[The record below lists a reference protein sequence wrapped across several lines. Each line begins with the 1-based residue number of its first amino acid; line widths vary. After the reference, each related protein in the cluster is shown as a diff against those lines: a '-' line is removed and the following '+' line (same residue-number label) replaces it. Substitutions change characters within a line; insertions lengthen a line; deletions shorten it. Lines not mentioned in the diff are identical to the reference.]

1 MRAIAASYGRLA
13 SSAVRLLLIVN
24 PTASSMTPR
33 RRVRIQRALGRHHR
47 LEVAE
52 TTRRGHATRLARSAA
67 ADGVD
72 AVVVAAGDGTLNEA
86 ADGLAGTDTAL
97 APLPGGSTNVFAR
110 TIGMHNKLDAALEQ
124 LLAAIERRSFR
135 RVGLGTGN
143 GRHFLFHLGAGFDA
157 EVIEQV
163 ERHARLKRHF
173 AHSMFAVSA
182 VTTYFRGFDR
192 KHPAF
197 SVELPGGES
206 VGEGFYAI
214 VSNSEPY
221 AFFGP
226 RPLRVTRAAGL
237 DRKLALTMFE
247 RLSLGVLLPA
257 AISAMTRGRRINR
270 QRGITQLA
278 DLDGMTIV
286 ANHGPFPWQ
295 VDGDYLGEVER
306 LEIAYEPD
314 ALTLLM
320 P

>member
-1 MRAIAASYGRLA
+1 
-13 SSAVRLLLIVN
+13 LIVN

-33 RRVRIQRALGRHHR
+33 RRVRIQRALGLHHR

-86 ADGLAGTDTAL
+86 ADGLAGSATAL

-110 TIGMHNKLDAALEQ
+110 TIGMHNKLDAALDQ
-124 LLAAIERRSFR
+124 LLAAIERQSYR
-135 RVGLGTGN
+135 RVGLGVGN

-163 ERHARLKRHF
+163 ERHARLKRHV

-182 VTTYFRGFDR
+182 VTTFFRGYDR
-192 KHPAF
+192 KNPAF
-197 SVELPGGES
+197 HVELPGDES
-206 VGEGFYAI
+206 AGDGFYAI

-237 DRKLALTMFE
+237 DHKLALTMFR
-247 RLSLGVLLPA
+247 RLSMGVLIPA
-257 AISAMTRGRRINR
+257 AISAMARGRRIER
-270 QRGITQLA
+270 QRGILQLA
-278 DLDGMTIV
+278 DLDAFTLV

-306 LEIAYEPD
+306 LEISYEPD
-314 ALTLLM
+314 ALTLVM

>member
-1 MRAIAASYGRLA
+1 
-13 SSAVRLLLIVN
+13 LIVN

-33 RRVRIQRALGRHHR
+33 RRVRIQRELGRHHR

-86 ADGLAGTDTAL
+86 ADGLAGTATAL

-110 TIGMHNKLDAALEQ
+110 TIGVHNKLDAALDQ
-124 LLAAIERRSFR
+124 LLAAIERQSYR
-135 RVGLGTGN
+135 RVGLGVGN

-163 ERHARLKRHF
+163 ERHARLKRHI

-182 VTTYFRGFDR
+182 VTTFFRGYDR
-192 KHPAF
+192 KNPTF
-197 SVELPGGES
+197 RVELPGGEAA
-206 VGEGFYAI
+206 GDGFYAI

-237 DRKLALTMFE
+237 DHKLALTMFR
-247 RLSLGVLLPA
+247 RLSMGVLIPA
-257 AISAMTRGRRINR
+257 AMSAMARGRRIQR
-270 QRGITQLA
+270 QRGILQLA
-278 DLDGMTIV
+278 DLDTFTIV
-286 ANHGPFPWQ
+286 ATHGPFPWQ

-306 LEIAYEPD
+306 LEISYEPD

>member
-1 MRAIAASYGRLA
+1 
-13 SSAVRLLLIVN
+13 VRLLLIVN

-33 RRVRIQRALGRHHR
+33 RRVRIQRELGRHHR

-86 ADGLAGTDTAL
+86 ADGLAGTKTAL

-110 TIGMHNKLDAALEQ
+110 TIGMHNKLDAAVEQ
-124 LLAAIERRSFR
+124 LLAAMQRQSYR
-135 RVGLGTGN
+135 RVGLGVGN

-163 ERHARLKRHF
+163 ERHARLKRRF
-173 AHSMFAVSA
+173 AHPMFAVAA
-182 VTTYFRGFDR
+182 VTTFFRGYDR

-197 SVELPGGES
+197 RVELPEGES
-206 VGEGFYAI
+206 AGEGFYAI

-237 DRKLALTMFE
+237 DHKLALTMFR
-247 RLSLGVLLPA
+247 RLSMGVLLPA
-257 AISAMTRGRRINR
+257 AMSAMARGRRIER
-270 QRGITQLA
+270 QRGIKQLA
-278 DLDGMTIV
+278 ELDAMTLV